1 LVGLGGIVRTG
12 PGGTALDGQY
22 TTEDRGVERHPPP
35 ALDDF
40 FREVNDRI
48 VELGTRFGS
57 RDETLELI
65 CECDDSGCTTHMS
78 IPSAEYE
85 HVRAAQRRHVVVSGH
100 ERSGR
105 VVGRGD
111 GYVVVED

>member
-1 LVGLGGIVRTG
+1 
-12 PGGTALDGQY
+12 LDGHY
-22 TTEDRGVERHPPP
+22 TTEDRGFEQQPPPP
-35 ALDDF
+35 AFEDL

-48 VELGTRFGS
+48 VELGTRFGF

-65 CECDDSGCTTHMS
+65 CECDDSACTAHMS

-85 HVRAAQRRHVVVSGH
+85 QVRAAQRRHVVVAGH
-100 ERSGR
+100 EHSGR
-105 VVGRGD
+105 VVERGD

>member
-1 LVGLGGIVRTG
+1 MFRSG
-12 PGGTALDGQY
+12 PGRSGLDGQY
-22 TTEDRGVERHPPP
+22 TTEDRGVEQQPPP
-35 ALDDF
+35 AFDDF

-48 VELGTRFGS
+48 VELGTRFGF

-65 CECDDSGCTTHMS
+65 CECDDSACTKHMS
-78 IPSAEYE
+78 ISSAEYE
-85 HVRAAQRRHVVVSGH
+85 QVRTAQRRHVVVAGH
-100 ERSGR
+100 EHSGR

>member
-1 LVGLGGIVRTG
+1 MFGSG
-12 PGGTALDGQY
+12 PGRCGLEGQY
-22 TTEDRGVERHPPP
+22 TTEDRGVEQESPP

-48 VELGTRFGS
+48 VELGTRFGF

-65 CECDDSGCTTHMS
+65 CECDDSGCTQHMS
-78 IPSAEYE
+78 ISTADYE
-85 HVRAAQRRHVVVSGH
+85 QVRLEQRRHVVVAGH
-100 ERSGR
+100 EHSAR
-105 VVGRGD
+105 VVDRGD